1 MTIQSVNRALDI
13 LFLFTNTKPRLGI
26 TDISNLLG
34 LTKPTVHGLVQT
46 LANRGFLYQDPE
58 TRKYSLGLK
67 IHEIGTILSSTLKIN
82 QVGAGPA
89 RRLAD
94 ATNYMIRI
102 AIWDRD
108 EILVT
113 FNVFPGSQTINYQ
126 QLGPRVPAYCS
137 ASGKAILSKMPSK
150 KIEQYLKQTSL
161 TPYTP
166 NTITTIKQLKKEL
179 EKARNNG
186 YAEDREEYLP
196 GLFCISAP
204 IFNQN
209 GKPYAAISVS
219 GGFHFFSNQELDT
232 ISQQMKETA
241 VEISRSLGY
250 FQQATPI

>member
-1 MTIQSVNRALDI
+1 MAIQSVNRALDI

-26 TDISNLLG
+26 TDISNLIG

-46 LANRGFLYQDPE
+46 LTSRGFLYQDPE

-67 IHEIGTILSSTLKIN
+67 IHEIGAILCSTLKIN

-94 ATNYMIRI
+94 ATNHMIRI

-137 ASGKAILSKMPSK
+137 ASGKALLSKMPSK
-150 KIEQYLKQTSL
+150 KIEQYLKQTPL
-161 TPYTP
+161 KPYTP
-166 NTITTIKQLKKEL
+166 KTITTVKQLKKEL
-179 EKARNNG
+179 EKARING

-209 GKPYAAISVS
+209 GNPYAAISIS
-219 GGFHFFSNQELDT
+219 GGLHFFSNEELET

-241 VEISRSLGY
+241 AEISSSMGY